1 MKRVI
6 VIQGSNSRSA
16 TAASSLLRVG
26 RIAGLATALGL
37 LSGSFGCA
45 HTNRSAASAALSGP
59 VTTVEM
65 DPVQIEAGKP
75 GDGLVAF
82 DAPTLFDEAGAHMDG
97 NRFSEAVES
106 YERLIK
112 SFPDSGYV
120 PPSVFN
126 AGLSLE
132 AMGRFAEA
140 ADRYRRVLDE
150 FPAARVAKD
159 ASLRIGACYAE
170 LSRWPAS
177 VEALEVAA
185 RRSDLNLSERV
196 ETLARMGLGYFEM
209 RDMAQA
215 DRGFREALEYYQA
228 HQAEERIES
237 PFFVAMAQFY
247 RAHLSHKRFRDMPL
261 RASQKQLAQDIEA
274 LAKQFMAANDGYVA
288 AIRHKD
294 PFWASAAGFHI
305 GALYHELYDTLVKAP
320 VPVELNELE
329 KIFYSDL
336 LKGQLRTLLE
346 KVQGVLQKNVEWA
359 SRVGVKNGWVEKSS
373 EQLEEL
379 SRLLAAI
386 DTQQVGPSAPT
397 PTENKAV
404 RPEPPRPSTL
414 PKTDTRP
421 RTVL

>member
-1 MKRVI
+1 MKRVF
-6 VIQGSNSRSA
+6 VIQESSGSKAVTAWQSRARS
-16 TAASSLLRVG
+16 
-26 RIAGLATALGL
+26 AGLAAALGL
-37 LSGSFGCA
+37 LFAAGGCA
-45 HTNRSAASAALSGP
+45 HTSRAGSNGALSGP

-65 DPVQIEAGKP
+65 DPVQIEVGKP
-75 GDGLVAF
+75 GEELVAY
-82 DAPTLFDEAGAHMDG
+82 DAPTLFEEAGAHMDG
-97 NRFSEAVES
+97 NRFREAVDS

-112 SFPDSGYV
+112 NFPESGYV
-120 PPSVFN
+120 PPSIFN
-126 AGLSLE
+126 SGLSLE
-132 AMGRFAEA
+132 AQGHFVDAAE
-140 ADRYRRVLDE
+140 RYRQVLDQ
-150 FPAARVAKD
+150 FPAAKVAKD

-177 VEALEVAA
+177 IEALEAAA
-185 RRSDLNLSERV
+185 RRADLNLSERV
-196 ETLARMGLGYFEM
+196 ETLSRMGLGYFEIH
-209 RDMAQA
+209 DVAQA
-215 DRGFREALEYYQA
+215 ERSFREAVTYFQA
-228 HQAEERIES
+228 HQEEERIES

-261 RASQKQLAQDIEA
+261 RASQKQLPQDIEA

-288 AIRHKD
+288 AIRFKD

-305 GALYHELYDTLVKAP
+305 GALYRELYDTLVKAP

-346 KVQGVLQKNVEWA
+346 KAQGVLQKNVEWA

-386 DTQQVGPSAPT
+386 ETQPVGPAAPT
-397 PTENKAV
+397 PTPKIDP

-414 PKTDTRP
+414 PRSDVRP
-421 RTVL
+421 RGVL

>member
-6 VIQGSNSRSA
+6 VIPGSRGSKPA
-16 TAASSLLRVG
+16 TALQRVG
-26 RIAGLATALGL
+26 RAAGLSMALGVL
-37 LSGSFGCA
+37 LSGSGCA
-45 HTNRSAASAALSGP
+45 HASRAGASAGLSDPSAGP
-59 VTTVEM
+59 VTKVEM

-75 GDGLVAF
+75 GDELVAF
-82 DAPTLFDEAGAHMDG
+82 DAPTLFEEAGEHMDG

-106 YERLIK
+106 YDRLIK
-112 SFPDSGYV
+112 NFPESGYV
-120 PPSVFN
+120 PPSIFN

-132 AMGRFAEA
+132 AQGRFVDAVE
-140 ADRYRRVLDE
+140 RYRRVLDQ
-150 FPAARVAKD
+150 FPAAKVAKD

-177 VEALEVAA
+177 IEALEAAA

-196 ETLARMGLGYFEM
+196 ETLSRIGLGYFEIS
-209 RDMAQA
+209 DTAQA
-215 DRGFREALEYYQA
+215 ERSFREAVAYYQA
-228 HQAEERIES
+228 HQEEERIES

-247 RAHLSHKRFRDMPL
+247 RAHLSHKRFREMPL
-261 RASQKQLAQDIEA
+261 RTAQKQLPQDIEA
-274 LAKQFMAANDGYVA
+274 LAKQFMAANEGYVA
-288 AIRHKD
+288 AIRFKD

-305 GALYHELYDTLVKAP
+305 GALYRELYDTLVKAP

-336 LKGQLRTLLE
+336 LKGQLRNLLE
-346 KVQGVLQKNVEWA
+346 KAQGVLQKNVEWA

-379 SRLLAAI
+379 GRLLAAI
-386 DTQQVGPSAPT
+386 ETQPVGPTAPT
-397 PTENKAV
+397 PTREP
-404 RPEPPRPSTL
+404 RPEPPRPRSL
-414 PKTDTRP
+414 PRGDTRP

>member
-6 VIQGSNSRSA
+6 VNF
-16 TAASSLLRVG
+16 AA
-26 RIAGLATALGL
+26 IASKPATALRRIGRVAGLVTTLGL
-37 LSGSFGCA
+37 LATGGGCA
-45 HTNRSAASAALSGP
+45 HTSRAGAAALSGP

-65 DPVQIEAGKP
+65 DPVQIEVGKP
-75 GDGLVAF
+75 GDELVAY
-82 DAPTLFDEAGAHMDG
+82 DAPTLFAEAGAHMDD
-97 NRFSEAVES
+97 NRFSQAVES
-106 YERLIK
+106 YDRLIK
-112 SFPDSGYV
+112 NFPDSGYV
-120 PPSVFN
+120 PPSIFN

-132 AMGRFAEA
+132 AQGRFVDAAE
-140 ADRYRRVLDE
+140 RYRQVLDQ
-150 FPAARVAKD
+150 FPAAKVAKD

-170 LSRWPAS
+170 LARWPAS
-177 VEALEVAA
+177 IEALEIAA

-196 ETLARMGLGYFEM
+196 ETLSRIGLGYFEIH
-209 RDMAQA
+209 DVTQA
-215 DRGFREALEYYQA
+215 ERSFREAVTYYQA
-228 HQAEERIES
+228 HQEEERIES

-261 RASQKQLAQDIEA
+261 RPVQKQLTQDIEA

-288 AIRHKD
+288 AIRFKD

-305 GALYHELYDTLVKAP
+305 GALYRELYDTLVKAP

-346 KVQGVLQKNVEWA
+346 KAQGVLQKNVEWA

-386 DTQQVGPSAPT
+386 DTQTVGPTAPT
-397 PTENKAV
+397 PTQKSEP

-414 PKTDTRP
+414 PRTDTRP
-421 RTVL
+421 RSLL